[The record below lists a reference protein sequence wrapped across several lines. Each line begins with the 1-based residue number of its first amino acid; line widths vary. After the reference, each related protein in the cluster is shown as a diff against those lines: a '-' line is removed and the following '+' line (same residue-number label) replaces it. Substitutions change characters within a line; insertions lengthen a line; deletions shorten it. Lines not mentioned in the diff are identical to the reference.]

1 MIRRSISDLSRSTVT
16 GAGHG
21 VTNGDLGMTGTT
33 REMSKAGLSVTASDL
48 GWNGFCTT
56 SD

>member
-1 MIRRSISDLSRSTVT
+1 MT

-21 VTNGDLGMTGTT
+21 VTKGDLGMTGTT
-33 REMSKAGLSVTASDL
+33 REVSKAGLRVTASDL
-48 GWNGFCTT
+48 GWNGFCTI

>member
-1 MIRRSISDLSRSTVT
+1 MTIAV
-16 GAGHG
+16 HG

-33 REMSKAGLSVTASDL
+33 REVSKAGLRVTASDL
-48 GWNGFCTT
+48 GWNGFCTI